1 MSVPPDQIAQLM
13 KQYPDWQNQLQQYMK
28 TQGGQQNAPAMQAPQ
43 GGQQAIPG
51 GIGLGQSSKGIGLGK
66 PMQSFSPGMQN
77 GQRRME
83 LNSRRTERDS
93 QHQARLDKRDA
104 EYRAAHNGQSRPVW
118 VAPWGEGK
126 PWATK
131 EQYDTELEA
140 YKPEAESQNWM
151 AQAMTKYN
159 PFDPSQVGRPED
171 IARLQNLSP
180 LEIAEMKR
188 TDEFDR
194 AHPSPFGYKTPAAWQ
209 QIFDANPN
217 VKSLNSDEEYKAAGY
232 VQQAVPFSEKFGSGG
247 QMRWV
252 QAPQQPPTATPQ
264 PTQQAPAGQA
274 PAGQAGMP
282 TTLPAQTP
290 QGQTPKAAS
299 GATMPSTQQPPNPK
313 AASGTQLA
321 NAMQPPR
328 P

>member
-13 KQYPDWQNQLQQYMK
+13 KQYPDWQNQLNQYIK
-28 TQGGQQNAPAMQAPQ
+28 TQ

-83 LNSRRTERDS
+83 RDS

-104 EYRAAHNGQSRPVW
+104 EYRAAHNGQSRPAW

-140 YKPEAESQNWM
+140 YHPAAQSQDFM
-151 AQAMTKYN
+151 TQALTRYN
-159 PFDPSQVGRPED
+159 PFDPKSAGSPED
-171 IARLQNLSP
+171 IAKLKDLSP
-180 LEIAEMKR
+180 LGMADLKR
-188 TDEFDR
+188 SDEFSR
-194 AHPSPFGYKTPAAWQ
+194 QLAQINPQSFAYQTPAAWQ
-209 QIFDANPN
+209 QLFDANPN

-232 VQQAVPFSEKFGSGG
+232 VQEAVPFAAKFGNPTAT
-247 QMRWV
+247 RWV

-264 PTQQAPAGQA
+264 PTQQAPAAQA
-274 PAGQAGMP
+274 PALPQAGMP
-282 TTLPAQTP
+282 TTLPAQMP

-313 AASGTQLA
+313 AASGAQFA
-321 NAMQPPR
+321 NAMQPPPR
-328 P
+328 